1 MWVSLSGAQFDGRV
15 RREEKPLRAGHLA
28 RSSVRAVT
36 RATVVR
42 LWTKL
47 GEVSPKVWL
56 DADLLGRSARR
67 KVRYGLHEGVA
78 VRSISRVIP
87 AVIAGAVGMGAGLGI
102 GLVAASHGSQARR
115 VVRPPL
121 ASPRQLSGLGRG
133 QLVRDSGR
141 NWAYESIPIDVKGNG
156 RYFFDF
162 GPVPAS
168 FDYPSNP
175 SGIAFDWPSDSR
187 FSVVGATAP
196 HYVALRGK
204 RYVQMGF
211 SVSHFSSPYRGYR
224 AWIY

>member
-1 MWVSLSGAQFDGRV
+1 MAEHRRRAVSSG
-15 RREEKPLRAGHLA
+15 RRETHRRFGQSIGRP
-28 RSSVRAVT
+28 SSSPV
-36 RATVVR
+36 
-42 LWTKL
+42 WTN
-47 GEVSPKVWL
+47 
-56 DADLLGRSARR
+56 LGRSPQTFGSVPTSPVSRQ
-67 KVRYGLHEGVA
+67 GVQSDIA
-78 VRSISRVIP
+78 PHKGVGVRSISRVVP
-87 AVIAGAVGMGAGLGI
+87 LLIAGTVGLGAGIGI
-102 GLVAASHGSQARR
+102 GLVAASHGPAGTPRGPATTSIASSAQWAREGT
-115 VVRPPL
+115 
-121 ASPRQLSGLGRG
+121 QLG
-133 QLVRDSGR
+133 RDSGR

-175 SGIAFDWPSDSR
+175 SGISFDWPSDSR

-211 SVSHFSSPYRGYR
+211 SVSHFSRPYRGYR